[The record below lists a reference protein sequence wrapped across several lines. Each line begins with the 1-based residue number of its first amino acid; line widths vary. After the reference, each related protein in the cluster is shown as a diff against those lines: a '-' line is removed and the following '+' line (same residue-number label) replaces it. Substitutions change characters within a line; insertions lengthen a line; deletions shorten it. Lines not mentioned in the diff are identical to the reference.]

1 MLSAITLEVNFD
13 DWAYECQVIAL
24 SLFINT
30 YLARLLPNI
39 EAIVLIIHVV
49 GFFGILIPLIYLAP
63 KSSVSDVFETFIN
76 SGGWSTDGLAFFVGS
91 IQAMFSL
98 IGKCISC
105 HTCAN
110 TKRSLQAS
118 MLPHIW
124 VRRPLIQSVSREQM
138 GSESD

>member
-1 MLSAITLEVNFD
+1 MLSAISFGVNFED
-13 DWAYECQVIAL
+13 SAYEYQVIAL
-24 SLFINT
+24 SLFVNT

-49 GFFGILIPLIYLAP
+49 GFFGILIPLVYLAP
-63 KSSVSDVFETFIN
+63 KGSVSDVFDTFIN

-98 IGKCISC
+98 IGKDISC
-105 HTCAN
+105 QTCAS
-110 TKRSLQAS
+110 TKRSSQAS
-118 MLPHIW
+118 MLQRIW
-124 VRRPLIQSVSREQM
+124 VSRTLVQPVRRTQM